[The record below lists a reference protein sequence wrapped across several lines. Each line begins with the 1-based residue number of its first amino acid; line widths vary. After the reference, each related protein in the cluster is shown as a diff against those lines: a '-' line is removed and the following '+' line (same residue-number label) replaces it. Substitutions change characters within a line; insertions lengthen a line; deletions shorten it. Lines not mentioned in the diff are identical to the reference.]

1 MMYNISIVAPLYNEQ
16 EIFASLITRLNAL
29 VGKSAEKIE
38 IVLVNDGSSDQTE
51 KLMHQTAL
59 TFPNYNCISLAR
71 NFGHQNALTAGLSL
85 ARATEAVLIIDGD
98 LQDPPELLFEMLDM
112 LRNGSDVVYA
122 VRKKRNEGFIKKFTA
137 QVFYR
142 ILQSISYIKI
152 PIDTGDFCLISRRVA
167 DILNAMPE
175 ESRYLRGMR
184 SWVGF
189 KQTPFEYDR
198 DERTLGKTKFS
209 YKKMIQFAYIGV
221 FNFSTF
227 PVKIIKRIGY
237 ASIIS
242 SIIYAIYVVYKKLV
256 YNNVADGF
264 TTLIIIILFFSGV
277 QMFFLGIVGEYLL
290 NIFFQV
296 KGRPLFIIK
305 EQIRDGA
312 ILLRYNN
319 I

>member
-1 MMYNISIVAPLYNEQ
+1 MIYNISIIAPLYNEQ
-16 EIFASLITRLNAL
+16 EIFPSLIMRLNAL
-29 VGKSAEKIE
+29 MERSIEKIE
-38 IVLVNDGSSDQTE
+38 IVLVNDGSSDDTE
-51 KLMHQTAL
+51 KLMQQTAL
-59 TFPNYNCISLAR
+59 TYPNYNCISLAR

-85 ARATEAVLIIDGD
+85 ARGTEAVLIIDGD
-98 LQDPPELLFEMLDM
+98 LQDPPELLFEMLAT
-112 LRNGSDVVYA
+112 LRSGSDVVYA
-122 VRKKRNEGFIKKFTA
+122 VRKKRKEGFLKKLTA
-137 QVFYR
+137 QLFYR
-142 ILQSISYIKI
+142 ILQTISYIKI
-152 PIDTGDFCLISRRVA
+152 PLDAGDFCLISRRVA

-189 KQTPFEYDR
+189 KQTPCEYER

-209 YKKMIQFAYIGV
+209 YKKMIQFAYIGI

-237 ASIIS
+237 VSIIF
-242 SIIYAIYVVYKKLV
+242 SIVYAIYIIYKKLV

-264 TTLIIIILFFSGV
+264 TTLIIVILFFSGI

-296 KGRPLFIIK
+296 KGRPLFIVK
-305 EQIRDGA
+305 SQIRDGA
-312 ILLRYNN
+312 IFPAST
-319 I
+319 

>member
-16 EIFASLITRLNAL
+16 EIFASLVVRLNAL
-29 VGKSAEKIE
+29 IEKSTEKIE
-38 IVLVNDGSSDQTE
+38 IVLVNDGSSDETE
-51 KLMHQTAL
+51 KLMQQTAL
-59 TFPNYNCISLAR
+59 TYPNYNCISLAR

-85 ARATEAVLIIDGD
+85 ARGTEAILIIDGD
-98 LQDPPELLFEMLDM
+98 LQDPPELLFEMLVT
-112 LRNGSDVVYA
+112 LRSGSDVVYA
-122 VRKKRNEGFIKKFTA
+122 VRKKRNEGFLKKLTA
-137 QVFYR
+137 QIFYR

-152 PIDTGDFCLISRRVA
+152 PLDTGDFCLLSRRVT

-189 KQTPFEYDR
+189 IQMPYEYER

-209 YKKMIQFAYIGV
+209 YKKMIQFAYMGI

-237 ASIIS
+237 TSIIF
-242 SIIYAIYVVYKKLV
+242 SIFYAIYIIYKKLV

-264 TTLIIIILFFSGV
+264 TTLIIVILFFSGI

-305 EQIRDGA
+305 SQIVDGK
-312 ILLRYNN
+312 IF
-319 I
+319 